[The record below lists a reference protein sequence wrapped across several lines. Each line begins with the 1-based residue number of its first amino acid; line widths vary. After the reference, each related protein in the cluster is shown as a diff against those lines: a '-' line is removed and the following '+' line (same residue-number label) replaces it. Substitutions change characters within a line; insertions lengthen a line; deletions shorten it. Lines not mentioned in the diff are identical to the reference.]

1 MQAFMERV
9 PNPSLSCEL
18 KLSVS
23 FTGSSRYRAKASEHD
38 PVPRVR
44 MISEFRWYHGLVI
57 VRPKP
62 MNIGLGLFV
71 FKNKMRRC
79 FDEIRKTCGRP
90 FPGETVRLHC

>member
-1 MQAFMERV
+1 MIRNSKYPGFTERRRLVQAFMERM

-23 FTGSSRYRAKASEHD
+23 VTGSSRYRAKASEHD

-57 VRPKP
+57 VRPKL
-62 MNIGLGLFV
+62 MSIGLGLFCV
-71 FKNKMRRC
+71 
-79 FDEIRKTCGRP
+79 RKQNA
-90 FPGETVRLHC
+90 EVLL